1 MAVRA
6 VPPETGHI
14 SVHYTDRIVEL
25 VGRRAQAPRIPD
37 QSADAIV
44 ELQVHA
50 VGQLVEIIELRGI
63 VEEREAHI
71 SALAS
76 GLRTW
81 RERALA
87 EKGIRGAEREHLQER
102 EAELVSELHQQVLRV
117 QELEETLARIRRRHW
132 WQRIASSG

>member
-14 SVHYTDRIVEL
+14 SVQYTDRIVEL

-37 QSADAIV
+37 QSADAVV

-50 VGQLVEIIELRGI
+50 VDQLVEIIELRGI

-71 SALAS
+71 STLAS

-87 EKGIRGAEREHLQER
+87 EKGIRGAEREHFQQR